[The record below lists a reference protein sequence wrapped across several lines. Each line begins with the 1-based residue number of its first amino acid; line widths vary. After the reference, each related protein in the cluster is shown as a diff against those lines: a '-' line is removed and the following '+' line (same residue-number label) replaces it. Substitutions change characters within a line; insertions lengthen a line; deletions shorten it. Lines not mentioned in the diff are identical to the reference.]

1 MPELDIRPFLP
12 SDDEA
17 AIALE
22 AACVQGRSLALRFR
36 RPSFAARSSVYDD
49 SALFCGWLGDRLVGT
64 VAAAR
69 KPVELR
75 GRPLRT
81 TYFYDLRVHPD
92 CRGRGYAHRLMQAS
106 RAHMAAE
113 AECLYVLV
121 AGQNRPMLGLLEG
134 NYRYAEE
141 VSVPLTYV
149 CLPVF
154 RPRAQDPALRID
166 PDTVRARHLAATQ
179 ATFLPA
185 YRPGRMRGHVG
196 SFAVEGAG
204 CSVWTNADLLAEE
217 VVRLPLPLWALGRL
231 QSALRPLVSL
241 PEVPGPGET
250 VRSWFLHDLYADS
263 ADALRRLLN
272 AVNDSA
278 LERGRVVLYLLFQD
292 TDPVL
297 GWTRAARRLAFE
309 LPYRL
314 LARGSR
320 VPHRDDRLYLDVR
333 DV

>member
-1 MPELDIRPFLP
+1 MRELEIRPYSP
-12 SDDEA
+12 ADDEA
-17 AIALE
+17 AVTLE

-36 RPSFAARSSVYDD
+36 RPSFAARSLVYADA
-49 SALFCGWLGDRLVGT
+49 ALFCGWLGDRLVGT

-92 CRGRGYAHRLMQAS
+92 CRGRGYAHRLMTAS
-106 RAHMAAE
+106 RADMGAE
-113 AECLYVLV
+113 AECHYVLV
-121 AGQNRPMLGLLEG
+121 AGQNSPMLGLLEG

-141 VSVPLTYV
+141 ASIPLTYV

-154 RPRAQDPALRID
+154 RHRAARPAARVE
-166 PDTVRARHLAATQ
+166 PDTVRARHVAATQ
-179 ATFLPA
+179 ATFLPS
-185 YRPGRMRGHVG
+185 YRPARMHGHVA

-217 VVRLPLPLWALGRL
+217 VVRLPLPLRTLGRL
-231 QSALRPLVSL
+231 QSALRPVVPL
-241 PEVPGPGET
+241 PEVPRPGET

-263 ADALRRLLN
+263 ADALRRLLD
-272 AVNDSA
+272 AVNDAA
-278 LERGRVVLYLLFQD
+278 LEHDRVVLYLLLQD
-292 TDPVL
+292 TDPLL
-297 GWTRAARRLAFE
+297 GWTRALRRLAFRF
-309 LPYRL
+309 PYHL

-333 DV
+333 DL